1 MPRGKATRPR
11 PRRARKG
18 KGLEKRLATVERS
31 LRAGRETKIV
41 RTSGSINLSSAIN
54 NSSKLLNLL
63 PDIPQNA
70 TSGGRIG
77 NEVRLKRLVMK
88 SWIRY
93 APTDVNNAVPL
104 AEANMMMRMLI
115 IRQKDQRSAV
125 GLISGVNFVSDEL
138 LESGE
143 ATQANGFRNI
153 MSPLN
158 RDLFVSKQDRKF
170 KLTNNVD
177 GPGANT
183 DVGANPYN
191 FKVNNKT
198 ITFGKMGKKLTF
210 SKDAGTVQPFQ
221 FPWVYTGVY
230 STCTGNPAPFSTAYM
245 EYDITAYYTDA

>member
-1 MPRGKATRPR
+1 MPRGKTTRPR
-11 PRRARKG
+11 PRARKG

-31 LRAGRETKIV
+31 LRAGRETKVV
-41 RTSGSINLSSAIN
+41 RTSGSLTLSASIPDQN
-54 NSSKLLNLL
+54 KLLNLM

-77 NEVRLKRLVMK
+77 NELRLKRLIIK
-88 SWIRY
+88 SWVRY
-93 APTDVNNAVPL
+93 APDDINNATGI

-115 IRQKDQRSAV
+115 LRQKDQRSSI
-125 GLISGVNFVSDEL
+125 GLLDGTNFVADEL

-143 ATQANGFRNI
+143 ASQANGFRNI

-158 RDLFVSKQDRKF
+158 RDLFVAKQDRKF

-177 GPGANT
+177 GPGTNV
-183 DVGANPYN
+183 DVGANPHN

-198 ITFGKMGKKLTF
+198 MTFGKMGKKLTY
-210 SKDAGTVQPFQ
+210 SKDVGTVQPFQ

-230 STCTGNPAPFSTAYM
+230 ATCTGSNAPFLNALL